1 MLPYGHS
8 ACLPAHPDA
17 SMFLGFYPSSY
28 LKHCNKQL
36 RRSMSDVTEN
46 FKIEDDKELEFRQDI
61 EMQMLDRYMPNV
73 NACILKSHFKR

>member
-1 MLPYGHS
+1 M
-8 ACLPAHPDA
+8 AVA
-17 SMFLGFYPSSY
+17 SSSY

-61 EMQMLDRYMPNV
+61 EMQMLDGYMPNV
-73 NACILKSHFKR
+73 NACTINVFMEHAL